1 MSSGGKKCI
10 YVHMIGL
17 YIRDVHVGRNY
28 RGHIDDIGRGSR
40 KLCPVGS
47 LRISFSTSGI
57 LYNWTRNTN
66 CKQTVIKGLSGR
78 LKLT

>member
-28 RGHIDDIGRGSR
+28 RGGHIDDIGRGSR
-40 KLCPVGS
+40 KLC
-47 LRISFSTSGI
+47 SGGFFKELASQHQLCCI
-57 LYNWTRNTN
+57 IG
-66 CKQTVIKGLSGR
+66 QEIQAVSR
-78 LKLT
+78 L